1 MYIISSS
8 AQFLALK
15 YASNAKYDFNSF
27 GSVYGKMVVLDI
39 ERLEDSWQS
48 TLCWIRENMK
58 GWFDGMNAIR
68 EAWTSL
74 A

>member
-39 ERLEDSWQS
+39 ERLEDS
-48 TLCWIRENMK
+48 
-58 GWFDGMNAIR
+58 
-68 EAWTSL
+68 
-74 A
+74 